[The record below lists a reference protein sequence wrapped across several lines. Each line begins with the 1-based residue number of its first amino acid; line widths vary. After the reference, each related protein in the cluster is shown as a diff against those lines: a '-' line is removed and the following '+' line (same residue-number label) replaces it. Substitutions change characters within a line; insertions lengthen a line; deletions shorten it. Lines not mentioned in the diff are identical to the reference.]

1 VWNDGRTNMR
11 RVGKAVAQKSFAKFE
26 TQRATDSPW
35 AVTGLYSTVFF
46 ACFFTF
52 AHRFF
57 AAFAIAALP
66 AAERTRFFAPFTST
80 AAE

>member
-1 VWNDGRTNMR
+1 VSVMLENPTLL
-11 RVGKAVAQKSFAKFE
+11 AA
-26 TQRATDSPW
+26 
-35 AVTGLYSTVFF
+35 FF

-66 AAERTRFFAPFTST
+66 AADRTRFFAPFTST
-80 AAE
+80 AVE